1 MTKINIQNNYDYT
14 HILATFIRPSYKRYK
29 KSVKLGY
36 QYLIASTFFYNI
48 ENIKFEVN
56 DMLFTQMN
64 RMDISKVYYVNVF
77 NSDLF
82 VFQKQIFKSD
92 DKLIEVINV
101 SWINLFFRREIFE
114 LLFDYKFK
122 NEYVFFNFEVKNWND
137 LIVKFD
143 ACKILIS
150 TGGSTRNYHQLPT
163 IHFKMSIFLS
173 WMLEK
178 FNNKLDIIN
187 GSFYSFNDN
196 KVIKKNSGDYFNK
209 RKINEIYNNSFENF
223 KDSIMNQFDEYKD
236 QLPSLVK
243 YLDKQELIDKLLK
256 EHFDKNK

>member
-64 RMDISKVYYVNVF
+64 RMDVSKVFYVNVF

-82 VFQKQIFKSD
+82 VFEKQIFKSD

-101 SWINLFFRREIFE
+101 SWINLFF
-114 LLFDYKFK
+114 
-122 NEYVFFNFEVKNWND
+122 NFEFKSWND

-150 TGGSTRNYHQLPT
+150 TGGSTRSYHQLST
-163 IHFKMSIFLS
+163 IHFKMSIILS

-178 FNNKLDIIN
+178 FNNKLDIID

-196 KVIKKNSGDYFNK
+196 KVIKRS
-209 RKINEIYNNSFENF
+209 
-223 KDSIMNQFDEYKD
+223 
-236 QLPSLVK
+236 
-243 YLDKQELIDKLLK
+243 
-256 EHFDKNK
+256 

>member
-64 RMDISKVYYVNVF
+64 RMDISKLYYVNVF

-82 VFQKQIFKSD
+82 VFQKQIFKSY

-101 SWINLFFRREIFE
+101 S
-114 LLFDYKFK
+114 
-122 NEYVFFNFEVKNWND
+122 
-137 LIVKFD
+137 
-143 ACKILIS
+143 
-150 TGGSTRNYHQLPT
+150 
-163 IHFKMSIFLS
+163 
-173 WMLEK
+173 
-178 FNNKLDIIN
+178 
-187 GSFYSFNDN
+187 
-196 KVIKKNSGDYFNK
+196 
-209 RKINEIYNNSFENF
+209 
-223 KDSIMNQFDEYKD
+223 
-236 QLPSLVK
+236 
-243 YLDKQELIDKLLK
+243 
-256 EHFDKNK
+256 